1 MAVKERTARR
11 RSLRSLT
18 RVGVLALVVGAGA
31 AVSVTPAE
39 AATARNGVC
48 NSGEFC
54 YYYNSNQMGSVSDFS
69 GSVSNLGD
77 SQPSCYEF
85 RGKGKGKHVCVK
97 NHAASVWN
105 RSRKPVTV
113 YFNSGY
119 HGTHQTIAPGHRAN
133 LKSGLKNENASH
145 RFGGTSAPKP
155 PPSHGGSKVSGA
167 TAVARAKVWTNK
179 HLSYS
184 MSRTYGGYRTDCSGL
199 VSMAWGLP
207 TPGAVTNTMPRLGHY
222 ISKSSLKRGDAVL
235 NSSAGARGHVVL
247 FDSWANKDHS
257 RYWVYEESGSGG
269 AQHHIIPYPYYS
281 GHGTFKP
288 FRYDGLK

>member
-1 MAVKERTARR
+1 MERTERPTAR
-11 RSLRSLT
+11 RSLRSFT
-18 RVGVLALVVGAGA
+18 RIGLLALVVGAGTIVGGTSA
-31 AVSVTPAE
+31 D

-48 NSGEFC
+48 EPGEFC
-54 YYYNSNQMGSVSDFS
+54 YFYNSNEHGSISDFS
-69 GSVSNLGD
+69 GSISNLGD

-85 RGKGKGKHVCVK
+85 RGKGSGKGLCVK

-105 RSRKPVTV
+105 RSKKPVTV
-113 YFNSGY
+113 YYNSGY
-119 HGTHQTIAPGHRAN
+119 GGTSQTIAAGHRAN
-133 LKSGLKNENASH
+133 LKAALKNNNAAH
-145 RFGGTSAPKP
+145 RFGGSTP
-155 PPSHGGSKVSGA
+155 PPAHTGGKVSGA
-167 TAVARAKVWTNK
+167 TAVARAKVWTDK

-207 TPGAVTNTMPRLGHY
+207 KPGAVTNTMPRLGHY

-235 NSSAGARGHVVL
+235 NSSAGASGHVVL
-247 FDSWANKDHS
+247 FDKWANDAHT

-269 AQHHIIPYPYYS
+269 AQHHVIPYPYYS

-288 FRYDGLK
+288 FRYNGLT